1 MSDDDI
7 RLLMNAMG
15 IPLFGDRSD
24 PTGTMSILFSETIKF
39 RDKLKEDTG
48 KIFTVGDTRKALEA
62 LENYL
67 NGKTLPEDLT
77 LEQKALTQIW
87 IDRLTLFN

>member
-1 MSDDDI
+1 MADDDI

-15 IPLFGDRSD
+15 VPLFGDEKD

-39 RDKLKEDTG
+39 RNKLKEDTG

-67 NGKTLPEDLT
+67 LEKPMPEDLT
-77 LEQKALTQIW
+77 PEQKALTQIW